1 MLSRGLHEQI
11 FRGARV
17 RYSEAAVRRSVEHL
31 QRHELWGKETS
42 ALPDVELRLPRMYGD
57 NIDEHFCLLAQKQSL
72 PYLEAAEELLRCRL
86 PPAPPSWAWQLGWTR
101 YGPDGRP
108 EPVDFPRDRAVVLD
122 VEVCL
127 ADGHCPTLAVA
138 VSPHAWYSWCSRRLL
153 EQRYSWSSRLS
164 LADLIP
170 LESAAGA
177 GCAGRQDR
185 PERVVVG
192 HNVAFDRAFIK
203 EQYLIQGS
211 RVRFLDTM
219 SMHMAISGLTGFQ
232 RSLWMA
238 AKHGKRKG
246 LQQVRQHIKKTRS
259 KAEGPAVTAW
269 DWVQVSSI
277 NNLADV
283 HALYVGGQPLEKE
296 ARELFVK
303 GTMADIRD
311 HFQDLMSYCARDVQA
326 THEVFQE
333 QLPLFMERCPHPVT
347 FAGML
352 EMGVSYLPVNGNW
365 QRYLD
370 DAQGTYEELQKEMKK
385 SLMNL
390 ANDACQ
396 LLHGDRYRGQ
406 PRGGDGAAPPPMGA
420 GAGPRRAGRY
430 KEDPWLWDL
439 EWDTQEFK
447 QKKPPRKKKD
457 QKVNEGEAPGAGSVQ
472 DWQEG
477 EHGELG
483 GDPGLEACSAPGLP
497 VPPPDPGPPSE
508 DEELRAAPEGSALLQ
523 RLKDTV
529 TLQPKKLQHLPGHP
543 GWYRKLCLRLGDEGW
558 VPGPSLIS
566 LQMRVTPKLMRLA
579 WDGFPLHYSE
589 KHGWGYLVPGRQDNL
604 PAAPPG
610 GEGPVC
616 PHRAI
621 EELCRQH
628 RLEKGREQPPQEQGV
643 EDELLVMDGSS
654 MWQKVTLGGRG
665 PPGVGGGAGL
675 SPTRPQ
681 TPAVEELSQLEGD
694 VGRAEQSLVQEEGG
708 ELLEADSRP
717 SYHHGN
723 GPYNDVDVPG
733 CWFFKLPHKASRDG
747 NANNVGSPFA
757 KDFLPRMEDG
767 TLRAAVGRTH
777 GTRALEINKM
787 ISFWRNAHKRI
798 SSQMVVWLKKGELPR
813 AVTRHP
819 DYNEEDDY
827 GAILPQV
834 VTAGTITRRAVEP
847 TWLTASNA
855 RADRVGSELKAM
867 VQVPPGYALVGAD
880 VDSQELWIAAI
891 LGEAH
896 FAGMHGCT
904 AFGWMTLQGKKS
916 NGTDLHS
923 KTAATVG
930 ISREH
935 AKVFNYGRIYGAGQ
949 PFAERLLMQFNHRLT
964 QEQAREKAQQ
974 MYAVTKGIR
983 RWVLPP
989 GAVGCVGTVSPW
1001 VLPWVWDTPSWLVAT
1016 QVSSERGGR
1025 VAGEGAGAGR
1035 GQGRRWLGVG
1045 PGRPPAPE
1053 GSCEEVRCSDP
1064 TWWLWDG
1071 GVRRGKAVG
1080 GGQRRDWDAP
1090 SVSQCV
1096 SSSRWL
1102 WGLPQTR
1109 RGCLR
1114 LPQTRLCPDRSRSK
1128 KKWDV
1133 VGHRVWAGGT
1143 ESEMFNKLESIALS
1157 ASPQTPVLGCHI
1169 SRALEPAVAKGEFLT
1184 SRVNW
1189 VVQSSAVDYL
1199 HLMLVSMKWLFEEF
1213 DISGRFCISIHDE
1226 VRYLVQEQ
1234 DRYRAALALQ
1244 ITNLLTRTLSASR
1257 CLPRVRSNL
1266 CRGLSGV
1273 LCMFAY
1279 KLGLQDLP
1287 QSVAFFSAV
1296 DVDRCLRKEVTM
1308 NCVTPSNPTGMEKK
1322 YGIPQGEALDI
1333 YQLLEITK
1341 GSLEKK

>member
-1 MLSRGLHEQI
+1 GQRRMNPLNIQMLSRTLHEQI
-11 FRGARV
+11 FRGAQV
-17 RYSEAAVRRSVEHL
+17 HYSAAKIQRSVEHL
-31 QRHELWGKETS
+31 QQHDLWGKETS
-42 ALPDVELRLPRMYGD
+42 TLPDVDLQLPRMYGD
-57 NIDEHFCLLAQKQSL
+57 NIDEHFRILAQKQSL
-72 PYLEAAEELLRCRL
+72 PYLEAANELLQCEL
-86 PPAPPSWAWQLGWTR
+86 PPVPSQWAWQLGWTR
-101 YGPDGRP
+101 YGRDGQV
-108 EPVDFPRDRAVVLD
+108 ETVDFPKERAVVFD
-122 VEVCL
+122 VEVCV

-138 VSPHAWYSWCSRRLL
+138 VSPHAWYSWCSKRLL
-153 EQRYSWSSRLS
+153 EQRYSWSSHLT

-170 LESAAGA
+170 LESPASA
-177 GCAGRQDR
+177 GCLGKHNWT
-185 PERVVVG
+185 ERVVVG

-211 RVRFLDTM
+211 RLRFLDTM

-246 LQQVRQHIKKTRS
+246 LQQVKEHIKKTRS
-259 KAEGPAVTAW
+259 KTEGPAVTSW
-269 DWVQVSSI
+269 DWVHVSSI

-283 HALYVGGQPLEKE
+283 HALYVGGEPLGKE

-303 GTMADIRD
+303 GTMDDIRS
-311 HFQDLMSYCARDVQA
+311 HFQELMSYCARDVQA
-326 THEVFQE
+326 THEVFQQ
-333 QLPLFMERCPHPVT
+333 QLPLFMQRCPHPVT

-365 QRYLD
+365 KRYLD
-370 DAQGTYEELQKEMKK
+370 DAQDTYEELQKEMKK

-396 LLHGDRYRGQ
+396 LLHEN
-406 PRGGDGAAPPPMGA
+406 
-420 GAGPRRAGRY
+420 RY
-430 KEDPWLWDL
+430 KNDPWLWDL
-439 EWDTQEFK
+439 EWDIQEFK
-447 QKKPPRKKKD
+447 QKKNPGKKKKKD
-457 QKVNEGEAPGAGSVQ
+457 QDRSSQASTVVTGTDESPLE
-472 DWQEG
+472 WQEAWRA
-477 EHGELG
+477 LCQSF
-483 GDPGLEACSAPGLP
+483 LLA
-497 VPPPDPGPPSE
+497 PPDPGPPGE
-508 DEELRAAPEGSALLQ
+508 DEELKTPVSQLCLD
-523 RLKDTV
+523 RLKETV
-529 TLQPKKLQHLPGHP
+529 VLQPKRLQHLPGHP
-543 GWYRKLCLRLGDEGW
+543 GWYRKLCLRLEEAGW

-604 PAAPPG
+604 QAAPSEEE
-610 GEGPVC
+610 EGPSC
-616 PHRAI
+616 PHRVI
-621 EELCRQH
+621 EYLYRQH
-628 RLEKGREQPPQEQGV
+628 CLEQGKEQPPGLEAAV
-643 EDELLVMDGSS
+643 DDELLVMDSS
-654 MWQKVTLGGRG
+654 TMWQK
-665 PPGVGGGAGL
+665 A
-675 SPTRPQ
+675 
-681 TPAVEELSQLEGD
+681 EELSQLETD
-694 VGRAEQSLVQEEGG
+694 VEEKMYRAGQSLTQVTGCPVGWGG
-708 ELLEADSRP
+708 SRP

-723 GPYNDVDVPG
+723 GPYNDVNIPG
-733 CWFFKLPHKASRDG
+733 CWFFKLPHKASWVLLG
-747 NANNVGSPFA
+747 LFLATPYPSPFA

-813 AVTRHP
+813 VVTRHP
-819 DYNEEDDY
+819 SYNEEDDY

-867 VQVPPGYALVGAD
+867 VQVPPGYSLVGAD
-880 VDSQELWIAAI
+880 VDSQELWIAAV

-916 NGTDLHS
+916 NATDLHS

-964 QEQAREKAQQ
+964 QQQAREKAQQ

-983 RWVLPP
+983 RFRLSEE
-989 GAVGCVGTVSPW
+989 GE
-1001 VLPWVWDTPSWLVAT
+1001 WLVKELDLAIDRA
-1016 QVSSERGGR
+1016 E
-1025 VAGEGAGAGR
+1025 
-1035 GQGRRWLGVG
+1035 
-1045 PGRPPAPE
+1045 
-1053 GSCEEVRCSDP
+1053 
-1064 TWWLWDG
+1064 DG
-1071 GVRRGKAVG
+1071 
-1080 GGQRRDWDAP
+1080 
-1090 SVSQCV
+1090 SVSAQDV
-1096 SSSRWL
+1096 QQLQREV
-1102 WGLPQTR
+1102 TK
-1109 RGCLR
+1109 
-1114 LPQTRLCPDRSRSK
+1114 RSRR
-1128 KKWDV
+1128 KKWNV
-1133 VGHRVWAGGT
+1133 VEHRVWAGGT

-1157 ASPQTPVLGCHI
+1157 PSPQTPVLGCHI

-1199 HLMLVSMKWLFEEF
+1199 HLMLVAMKWLFEEF
-1213 DISGRFCISIHDE
+1213 DINGRFCISIHDE

-1244 ITNLLTRTLSASR
+1244 ITNLLTRS
-1257 CLPRVRSNL
+1257 
-1266 CRGLSGV
+1266 
-1273 LCMFAY
+1273 MFAY

-1296 DVDRCLRKEVTM
+1296 DVDQCLRKEVTM

-1333 YQLLEITK
+1333 YQLIEITK
-1341 GSLEKK
+1341 GSLEK

>member
-1 MLSRGLHEQI
+1 MRRWLCRRSVRVCSTKPRRYASSSSASCPLPGTPSSEPDKGQQRMNPLNIQMLSRTLHEQI
-11 FRGARV
+11 FRGAQV
-17 RYSEAAVRRSVEHL
+17 HYSAEEIQRSVKHL
-31 QRHELWGKETS
+31 QHHDLWGKETS
-42 ALPDVELRLPRMYGD
+42 TLPDVDLQLPRMYGD
-57 NIDEHFCLLAQKQSL
+57 NIDEHFRLLAQKQSL
-72 PYLEAAEELLRCRL
+72 PYLEAANELLQCEL
-86 PPAPPSWAWQLGWTR
+86 PPMPTQWAWQLGWTR
-101 YGPDGRP
+101 YGPDGQA
-108 EPVDFPRDRAVVLD
+108 EAVDFPEERAVVLD
-122 VEVCL
+122 VEVCVT
-127 ADGHCPTLAVA
+127 DGHCPTLAVA
-138 VSPHAWYSWCSRRLL
+138 VSPHAWYSWCSKRLL
-153 EQRYSWSSRLS
+153 EQRYSWSSHLT

-170 LESAAGA
+170 LESPAGA
-177 GCAGRQDR
+177 SCAGKQDWL
-185 PERVVVG
+185 ERVVVG

-211 RVRFLDTM
+211 KVRFLDTM

-246 LQQVRQHIKKTRS
+246 LQEVKEHMKKTRS
-259 KAEGPAVTAW
+259 KMEGPAITSW
-269 DWVQVSSI
+269 DWVHVSSI

-303 GTMADIRD
+303 GTMADIRS

-365 QRYLD
+365 KRYVD
-370 DAQGTYEELQKEMKK
+370 DAQNIYEELQKEMKK

-396 LLHGDRYRGQ
+396 LLHEDRYK
-406 PRGGDGAAPPPMGA
+406 D
-420 GAGPRRAGRY
+420 
-430 KEDPWLWDL
+430 DPWLWDL

-447 QKKPPRKKKD
+447 QKKIPVKKKKKD
-457 QKVNEGEAPGAGSVQ
+457 QDGNSTAPAAAVGVDGSTEE
-472 DWQEG
+472 WQE
-477 EHGELG
+477 
-483 GDPGLEACSAPGLP
+483 
-497 VPPPDPGPPSE
+497 DPGPPIE
-508 DEELRAAPEGSALLQ
+508 DEELKAPASRVCLE
-523 RLKDTV
+523 RLKETV
-529 TLQPKKLQHLPGHP
+529 VLQPKRLQHLPGHP
-543 GWYRKLCLRLGDEGW
+543 GWYRKLCPRLEDAGW

-604 PAAPPG
+604 PAVPSEA
-610 GEGPVC
+610 EGPSC
-616 PHRAI
+616 PHRVI
-621 EELCRQH
+621 EYLYRQH
-628 RLEKGREQPPQEQGV
+628 CLEKGKEQPLEL
-643 EDELLVMDGSS
+643 EAAMEEELLVMVDST
-654 MWQKVTLGGRG
+654 MWQT
-665 PPGVGGGAGL
+665 
-675 SPTRPQ
+675 
-681 TPAVEELSQLEGD
+681 VEELNQLEVD
-694 VGRAEQSLVQEEGG
+694 MEEKTGRAEQDLAQEEMVTGIPHQFD
-708 ELLEADSRP
+708 LLKACSQP
-717 SYHHGN
+717 SFHHGN
-723 GPYNDVDVPG
+723 GPYNDVNIPG
-733 CWFFKLPHKASRDG
+733 CWFFKLPHKDG
-747 NANNVGSPFA
+747 NDNNVGSPFA

-813 AVTRHP
+813 VVTRHP

-867 VQVPPGYALVGAD
+867 VQVPPGYSLVGAD

-916 NGTDLHS
+916 NATDLHS

-935 AKVFNYGRIYGAGQ
+935 AKIFNYGRIYGAGQ

-964 QEQAREKAQQ
+964 QQQAREKAQQ
-974 MYAVTKGIR
+974 MYAVTKGVR
-983 RWVLPP
+983 RFHLSEE
-989 GAVGCVGTVSPW
+989 GE
-1001 VLPWVWDTPSWLVAT
+1001 WLVKKLELA
-1016 QVSSERGGR
+1016 VDRAE
-1025 VAGEGAGAGR
+1025 
-1035 GQGRRWLGVG
+1035 
-1045 PGRPPAPE
+1045 
-1053 GSCEEVRCSDP
+1053 
-1064 TWWLWDG
+1064 DG
-1071 GVRRGKAVG
+1071 
-1080 GGQRRDWDAP
+1080 
-1090 SVSQCV
+1090 SVSAQDV
-1096 SSSRWL
+1096 YQLQREA
-1102 WGLPQTR
+1102 TK
-1109 RGCLR
+1109 
-1114 LPQTRLCPDRSRSK
+1114 RSPRK
-1128 KKWDV
+1128 TKKWNV
-1133 VGHRVWAGGT
+1133 VQHRVWAGGT

-1157 ASPQTPVLGCHI
+1157 PSPQTPVLGCHI

-1199 HLMLVSMKWLFEEF
+1199 HLMLVAMKWLFEEF
-1213 DISGRFCISIHDE
+1213 DINGRFCISIHDE

-1244 ITNLLTRTLSASR
+1244 ITNLLTR
-1257 CLPRVRSNL
+1257 
-1266 CRGLSGV
+1266 
-1273 LCMFAY
+1273 CMFAY
-1279 KLGLQDLP
+1279 KLGIQDLP

-1296 DVDRCLRKEVTM
+1296 DVDQCLRKEVTM

-1333 YQLLEITK
+1333 YQLIEITK